1 MGRVVR
7 TFAVASLAYLCL
19 PTLIVLI
26 SSLGGKGALNFPP
39 DDLNLSAYGDL
50 LGNSD
55 MRSGLYRSVLL
66 GLMCVAFAAIP
77 GVLAALALFRHRV
90 RFRPLLSGFLTL
102 GLATPLVVSGM
113 AFLLV
118 YTRFGAIGQL
128 WPIAIAITTVNFPIL
143 LYAVA
148 SSISTLDADL
158 EDAAATLGAEEIQ
171 RFLFVTF
178 PAILPGILTGLIMMF
193 VFGMGEFLVT
203 MILSTVDNQTLPVVM
218 FGSLRGAVSGTLAAG
233 GGIYILISLLVIFLV
248 SRLRSI
254 EDVLS
259 RPDQG

>member
-7 TFAVASLAYLCL
+7 TFAIAPLALICL

-26 SSLGGKGALNFPP
+26 SSLGGEGTLDFPP
-39 DDLNLSAYGDL
+39 DTVTLAAYGDL
-50 LGNSD
+50 LGD
-55 MRSGLYRSVLL
+55 PTLREGLIRSVLL

-90 RFRPLLSGFLTL
+90 RFRGLLSGILTL

-118 YTRFGAIGQL
+118 YTKWGAIGDL
-128 WPIAIAITTVNFPIL
+128 WPIAVAITTVNFPIL
-143 LYAVA
+143 LFAVA
-148 SSISTLDADL
+148 SSISNLNPDL
-158 EDAAATLGAEEIQ
+158 EDAAATLGAEEVQ
-171 RFLFVTF
+171 RFMFITF
-178 PAILPGILTGLIMMF
+178 PAILPGVLTGLLMMF
-193 VFGMGEFLVT
+193 IFGMGEFLIT

-233 GGIYILISLLVIFLV
+233 GGIYIVISLMVVFLV
-248 SRLRSI
+248 SRWRSI

-259 RPDQG
+259 RPEQS

>member
-1 MGRVVR
+1 VGRMVR
-7 TFAVASLAYLCL
+7 TVAITALAIVCL

-26 SSLGGKGALNFPP
+26 SSLGGTGALSFPP
-39 DDLNLSAYGDL
+39 GTVTLAAYGDL
-50 LGNSD
+50 LGDSTLRD
-55 MRSGLYRSVLL
+55 GLVRSILL

-77 GVLAALALFRHRV
+77 GVLAALSLFRHRV
-90 RFRPLLSGFLTL
+90 RFRGVLSAILTL

-118 YTRFGAIGQL
+118 YTKVGAIGQL

-143 LYAVA
+143 LFAVA
-148 SSISTLDADL
+148 SSISNLNPDL
-158 EDAAATLGAEEIQ
+158 EDAAATLGAEEVQ

-178 PAILPGILTGLIMMF
+178 PAILPGVLTGLILMF

-233 GGIYILISLLVIFLV
+233 GGIYILISLVVVFLV
-248 SRLRSI
+248 SRWRSI
-254 EDVLS
+254 EDVLA
-259 RPDQG
+259 RPEQQ

>member
-7 TFAVASLAYLCL
+7 TVAIASLVYLCV
-19 PTLIVLI
+19 PTLIILI
-26 SSLGGKGALNFPP
+26 SSLGGKGALDFPP
-39 DDLNLSAYGDL
+39 GHVSLSAYSDL
-50 LGNSD
+50 LGNSE
-55 MRSGLYRSVLL
+55 MRTGLYRSVLL

-90 RFRPLLSGFLTL
+90 RLRPLLSGVLTL

-118 YTRFGAIGQL
+118 YTKFGAIGQL
-128 WPIAIAITTVNFPIL
+128 WPIALAITTVNFPIL

-148 SSISTLDADL
+148 SSISNLSDEL
-158 EDAAATLGAEEIQ
+158 EDAAATLGAEEVQ

-193 VFGMGEFLVT
+193 VFGLGEFLIT
-203 MILSTVDNQTLPVVM
+203 MILSTVDNQTLPVIM

-233 GGIYILISLLVIFLV
+233 GGIYILISLVVIFLV
-248 SRLRSI
+248 SRFRSI
-254 EDVLS
+254 EDVLA
-259 RPDQG
+259 RPE

>member
-7 TFAVASLAYLCL
+7 GVAIASLAYLCL
-19 PTLIVLI
+19 PSIIVLI

-39 DDLNLSAYGDL
+39 ESVNLSAYGDL
-50 LGNSD
+50 LGD
-55 MRSGLYRSVLL
+55 ATLREGLYRSVLL

-90 RFRPLLSGFLTL
+90 RFRPLLSGILTL

-118 YTRFGAIGQL
+118 YTKFGAIGQL
-128 WPIAIAITTVNFPIL
+128 WPIALAITTVNFPIL

-148 SSISTLDADL
+148 SSISTLNPEL
-158 EDAAATLGAEEIQ
+158 EDAAATLGAEEVQ

-178 PAILPGILTGLIMMF
+178 PAILPGVLTGLIMMF
-193 VFGMGEFLVT
+193 VFGMGEFLIT

-233 GGIYILISLLVIFLV
+233 GGIYILLALIVIFAV

-259 RPDQG
+259 RPNQG

>member
-7 TFAVASLAYLCL
+7 TVAVASLAYVCL

-26 SSLGGKGALNFPP
+26 SSLGGEGALSFPP
-39 DDLNLSAYGDL
+39 DTVTLAAYGDL
-50 LGNSD
+50 LGDPVLRES
-55 MRSGLYRSVLL
+55 LYRNVLL

-90 RFRPLLSGFLTL
+90 RFRPLLSGILTL

-118 YTRFGAIGQL
+118 YTRLGAIGEL
-128 WPIAIAITTVNFPIL
+128 WPIALAITAVNFPIL

-148 SSISTLDADL
+148 SSISNLNPEL

-178 PAILPGILTGLIMMF
+178 PAILPGILTGLIVMF
-193 VFGMGEFLVT
+193 VLGMGEFLIT
-203 MILSTVDNQTLPVVM
+203 MIPSTVDNQTLPVVM
-218 FGSLRGAVSGTLAAG
+218 FGSLRGAVSGTLAAA
-233 GGIYILISLLVIFLV
+233 GGIYILISLMVIFVV
-248 SRLRSI
+248 SRFRSI
-254 EDVLS
+254 EDVFA

>member
-7 TFAVASLAYLCL
+7 TVAVASLVYVSL
-19 PTLIVLI
+19 PVLIVLI
-26 SSLGGKGALNFPP
+26 SSLGGKGALDFPP
-39 DDLNLSAYGDL
+39 DSINLSAYGDL
-50 LGNSD
+50 LGNDD
-55 MRSGLYRSVLL
+55 MRTGLFRSVLL
-66 GLMCVAFAAIP
+66 GVMCVAFAAIP

-90 RFRPLLSGFLTL
+90 RFRPLLSGILTL

-113 AFLLV
+113 AFLLA
-118 YTRFGAIGQL
+118 YTRFGLIGQL

-148 SSISTLDADL
+148 SSISNLNPDL
-158 EDAAATLGAEEIQ
+158 EDAAATLGAEEVQ

-178 PAILPGILTGLIMMF
+178 PAILPGVVTGLIMMF

-233 GGIYILISLLVIFLV
+233 GGIYILISLTVIFLV
-248 SRLRSI
+248 SRFRSI

-259 RPDQG
+259 RPE

>member
-1 MGRVVR
+1 VGRVVR
-7 TFAVASLAYLCL
+7 AVAITALAVVCL

-39 DDLNLSAYGDL
+39 DTVTLAAYGDL
-50 LGNSD
+50 LGD
-55 MRSGLYRSVLL
+55 ATLREGLFRSILL

-77 GVLAALALFRHRV
+77 GILAALALFRHRV
-90 RFRPLLSGFLTL
+90 RFRGVLSGILTL

-118 YTRFGAIGQL
+118 YTKVGAIGQL

-143 LYAVA
+143 LFAVA
-148 SSISTLDADL
+148 SSISNLNPDL
-158 EDAAATLGAEEIQ
+158 EDAAATLGAEEVQ

-178 PAILPGILTGLIMMF
+178 PAILPGVLTGLILMF
-193 VFGMGEFLVT
+193 VFGMGEFLIT

-233 GGIYILISLLVIFLV
+233 GGIYIVISLLVVFLV
-248 SRLRSI
+248 SRWRSI
-254 EDVLS
+254 EDVLA
-259 RPDQG
+259 RPEQR

>member
-1 MGRVVR
+1 VGRVVR
-7 TFAVASLAYLCL
+7 TFAIAPLVLICL

-26 SSLGGKGALNFPP
+26 SSLGGEGALSFPP
-39 DDLNLSAYGDL
+39 DALTLSAYGDL
-50 LGNSD
+50 LGD
-55 MRSGLYRSVLL
+55 QTLREGLIRSVLL

-90 RFRPLLSGFLTL
+90 RFRGLLSGLLTL

-118 YTRFGAIGQL
+118 YTKVGAIGQL

-143 LYAVA
+143 LFAVA
-148 SSISTLDADL
+148 SSISNLNPDL
-158 EDAAATLGAEEIQ
+158 EDAAATLGAEEVQ
-171 RFLFVTF
+171 RFLFITF
-178 PAILPGILTGLIMMF
+178 PAILPGVLTGLIMMF
-193 VFGMGEFLVT
+193 VFGMGEFLIT

-233 GGIYILISLLVIFLV
+233 GGVYIVISLMVVFVV
-248 SRLRSI
+248 SRWRSI
-254 EDVLS
+254 EELLS

>member
-1 MGRVVR
+1 VGRVVR
-7 TFAVASLAYLCL
+7 TVAIASLVYLCV
-19 PTLIVLI
+19 PTLIILI
-26 SSLGGKGALNFPP
+26 SSLGGKGTLDFPP
-39 DDLNLSAYGDL
+39 DHINLSAYGDL
-50 LGNSD
+50 LGNSE
-55 MRSGLYRSVLL
+55 MRTGLYRSVLL

-90 RFRPLLSGFLTL
+90 RLRGLLSGILTL

-118 YTRFGAIGQL
+118 YTKFGAIGQL
-128 WPIAIAITTVNFPIL
+128 WPIALAITTVNFPIL

-148 SSISTLDADL
+148 SSISNLSPEL
-158 EDAAATLGAEEIQ
+158 EDAAATLGAEEVQ

-193 VFGMGEFLVT
+193 VFGLGEFLIT
-203 MILSTVDNQTLPVVM
+203 MILSTVDNQTLPVIM

-233 GGIYILISLLVIFLV
+233 GGIYILISLVVIFLV
-248 SRLRSI
+248 SRFRSI
-254 EDVLS
+254 EDVLA
-259 RPDQG
+259 RPE